1 VSGIGGQVI
10 RWDPRQTSHIHPIC
24 MPHLDRLGA
33 RMSLSRCALLTEVA
47 DSSTEPCLL
56 AGLGQPQFYLMEE
69 MSSRGQGSEK

>member
-1 VSGIGGQVI
+1 
-10 RWDPRQTSHIHPIC
+10 
-24 MPHLDRLGA
+24 
-33 RMSLSRCALLTEVA
+33 MSLSRCALLTEVA